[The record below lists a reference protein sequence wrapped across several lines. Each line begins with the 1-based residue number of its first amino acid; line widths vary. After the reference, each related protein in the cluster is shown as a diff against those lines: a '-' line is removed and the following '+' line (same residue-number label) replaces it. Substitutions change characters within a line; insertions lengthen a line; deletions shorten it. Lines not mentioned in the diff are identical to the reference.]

1 MTRTSTIEV
10 PAFAGT
16 TGVLRLAQDERDD
29 WRFIG
34 WMGCASRAKALRCR
48 DTAATE
54 QSSFG
59 VSMIRNFRLA
69 LAQLNTT
76 VGDIDG
82 NTARIIEYVARARE
96 LGADL
101 VAFPELA
108 ITGYPPEDLL
118 FKTSFLQANVAA
130 MERVVAAAKD
140 IAVVVGYVA
149 VGDSATGVD
158 IANAAAVGYDGRL
171 IDSYRKMYL
180 PNYGVF
186 DEDRYFRRGTEC
198 PVYRINGVGVG
209 VNICEDIWY
218 PVGAIAVQREAGA
231 ELIVNIN
238 GSPFHAGKEAYRE
251 KMIATRAAD
260 NGLFVAYLNMV
271 GGQDE
276 LVFDGASLV
285 CDMSGEVVARS
296 PAFAED
302 LLVVDLDIEAVFRS
316 RLRTP
321 LARKENPTILREI
334 GTPKTVAVSDYR
346 AIDRPP
352 LETAETAMAAVMG
365 PAEEVYHAL
374 VTGTR
379 DYLRKSGFA
388 KALVGLSG
396 GIDSALT
403 ATIAADALGPEN
415 VVGVTMPSRYS
426 SEGSVSDS
434 KELADNL
441 GIECWV
447 VPVEPAHRAFA
458 DMLEPYFAGA
468 APNVAEENVQARI
481 RGNVLMTISN
491 KFGWIVLTT
500 GNKSEMAMGY
510 ATLYGDMA
518 GGFAV
523 IKDVPKTLVYEL
535 CRWRNGKAAGFD
547 GARPPIPQAIIDKP
561 PSAELRPDQ
570 LDADTLPPYEQLDPI
585 VRAYVEEDYGYDEM
599 VAMGHDPAAVR
610 QVITFVDRN
619 EYKRRQAPPGVKI
632 TPRAFG
638 KDRRLPIVN
647 RYRPV

>member
-1 MTRTSTIEV
+1 
-10 PAFAGT
+10 
-16 TGVLRLAQDERDD
+16 
-29 WRFIG
+29 
-34 WMGCASRAKALRCR
+34 
-48 DTAATE
+48 
-54 QSSFG
+54 
-59 VSMIRNFRLA
+59 MIRTFRLA
-69 LAQLNTT
+69 LAQLNPT

-82 NTARIIEYVARARE
+82 NTARIIEYVERARACR
-96 LGADL
+96 ADL
-101 VAFPELA
+101 VAFPELT

-118 FKTSFLQANVAA
+118 FKTSFLQANEEA
-130 MERVVAAAKD
+130 MRRVMAAARD
-140 IAVVVGYVA
+140 IAVVVGYVE
-149 VGDSATGVD
+149 VDDSATGAD
-158 IANAAAVGYDGRL
+158 ISNAAAVGYNGKL

-218 PVGAIAVQREAGA
+218 PVGPIAVQREAGA

-238 GSPFHAGKEAYRE
+238 GSPFHAGKAAYRE

-260 NGLFVAYLNMV
+260 NGLFVAYLNLV

-285 CDMSGEVVARS
+285 CDMTGEVIARG

-302 LLVVDLDIEAVFRS
+302 LLVIDLDIEAVFRS

-321 LARKENPTILREI
+321 LARKENPTILREVGEARI
-334 GTPKTVAVSDYR
+334 TRVSDYR

-352 LETAETAMAAVMG
+352 LEANGMASAMG
-365 PAEEVYHAL
+365 PVEEVYHAL
-374 VTGTR
+374 VTGAR
-379 DYLRKSGFA
+379 DYIRKSGFSR
-388 KALVGLSG
+388 ALVGLSG

-403 ATIAADALGPEN
+403 AAVAADALGPGN

-441 GIECWV
+441 GIDCWV
-447 VPVEPAHRAFA
+447 VPIEPAHLSFN
-458 DMLEPYFAGA
+458 DMLEPWFKDT

-523 IKDVPKTLVYEL
+523 IKDVPKTLVYDL
-535 CRWRNGKAAGFD
+535 CRWRNENDFGTNKAKS
-547 GARPPIPQAIIDKP
+547 PIPRAIIEKP

-585 VRAYVEEDYGYDEM
+585 VRAYVEEDYSYEEM
-599 VAMGHDPAAVR
+599 VEMGHDAAAVR